1 MRSDNDG
8 DLHINGQELK
18 ELITR
23 LENTPD
29 LEFQKDNFV
38 HLLGFKNFFG
48 MTKDANVPI
57 EKVMNVIRDI
67 KSGSIPPSE
76 SIIVTKTISSVS
88 TSKNKNVV
96 TEEKTKAKG
105 TKKLFKKK

>member
-8 DLHINGQELK
+8 DLHINGEELK

-48 MTKDANVPI
+48 MTKDTNVPI

-76 SIIVTKTISSVS
+76 SIILPKTISSVS
-88 TSKNKNVV
+88 ASNKNVV
-96 TEEKTKAKG
+96 TEEKAKAKG

>member
-8 DLHINGQELK
+8 DLHINGEELE

-29 LEFQKDNFV
+29 FEFQKDNFAR
-38 HLLGFKNFFG
+38 LLGFKNYFG
-48 MTKDANVPI
+48 MTKDSNVPI

-67 KSGSIPPSE
+67 KSDSIPPSE
-76 SIIVTKTISSVS
+76 SIILAKTISSVS
-88 TSKNKNVV
+88 TSNKNVV
-96 TEEKTKAKG
+96 TEEKVKEKG
-105 TKKLFKKK
+105 SKKLFKKK